1 MEISRRKKR
10 EKSSSRENSQKKGL
24 LISNKKKKKARKEV
38 VKAPPLGK
46 FQTMAPSRPALALPH
61 PLSGQPIHSCF
72 FGSLALSPGPSSLAA
87 TRHAR
92 RRACDRRPSSSCW
105 SETTARI
112 TQSGKANRKSRCCVV
127 VVVNFGRGFHPCP
140 VGSLTSAAHSSTDV
154 LRVFSRV
161 QPDRQPEG
169 SDSTTI
175 VDTIPTN
182 VSH

>member
-24 LISNKKKKKARKEV
+24 LISNKKKKSEKGGRQGA
-38 VKAPPLGK
+38 AAGK
-46 FQTMAPSRPALALPH
+46 VQTMAPSRAALALPH

-112 TQSGKANRKSRCCVV
+112 TPSGKANRKSRCCVV

-175 VDTIPTN
+175 VDTISTN